1 MNYKIKELKAM
12 VKGLIFDFNGT
23 LYFDTDKQEE
33 AWRIYIQKKYH
44 RSINPTEFRDH
55 IHGRAFDSIFEYYL
69 GSDSSEKEQKE
80 MIEEKEAIYREIAR
94 ADQKNLHLVSGAE
107 SLFDELSGRKIPFT
121 VATASGIKNVKFY
134 FEVFPLYK
142 WFVGPEDWV
151 YDDGTI
157 PGKPEP
163 DIYLKAAKKIGIEP
177 ANCLVVEDSFP
188 GITAAI
194 DAGIGK
200 VIAMNPAGDRDK
212 IEKMNDVK
220 AIISDFNGFAER
232 FLNE

>member
-1 MNYKIKELKAM
+1 M

-23 LYFDTDKQEE
+23 LFFDTDKQEE

-44 RSINPTEFRDH
+44 RSIGLTEFRDH

-69 GSDSSEKEQKE
+69 GSGSSEEEQKE
-80 MIEEKEAIYREIAR
+80 MMDEKEAIYREIAR
-94 ADQKNLHLVSGAE
+94 ADQKNLHLASGTE
-107 SLFDELSGRKIPFT
+107 LLFDELKERKIPFT
-121 VATASGIKNVKFY
+121 VATASEIKNVQFY

-142 WFVGPEDWV
+142 WFAGPEDWV

-177 ANCLVVEDSFP
+177 ENCLVVEDSLP

-194 DAGIGK
+194 DAGIGM
-200 VIAMNPAGDRDK
+200 VIAMNPTRDRDK
-212 IEKMNDVK
+212 IEKMNIVK
-220 AIISDFNGFAER
+220 AIISDFNGFSER

>member
-1 MNYKIKELKAM
+1 M

-94 ADQKNLHLVSGAE
+94 ADQKIYIWFRAE

-121 VATASGIKNVKFY
+121 VATASGIKNVQF
-134 FEVFPLYK
+134 
-142 WFVGPEDWV
+142 
-151 YDDGTI
+151 
-157 PGKPEP
+157 
-163 DIYLKAAKKIGIEP
+163 YLKFSS
-177 ANCLVVEDSFP
+177 L
-188 GITAAI
+188 
-194 DAGIGK
+194 
-200 VIAMNPAGDRDK
+200 
-212 IEKMNDVK
+212 
-220 AIISDFNGFAER
+220 
-232 FLNE
+232 